1 MPKFSYKVKT
11 RDGKTLTGEID
22 SDSKELA
29 IAKLKEKGYYI
40 VGPLKE
46 KSKEHA
52 FFKKK
57 VKTSEVSI
65 FARQFATMIGSGVP
79 LVRCLN
85 IMVDQVENPVFK
97 EIISQVRADVEAG
110 ATFSAALARHP
121 QVFSPLF
128 CDLVRAGEA
137 GGILDQILDRL
148 ANYLEDSE
156 ALKAKVKGALTYPAV
171 VFSVAIL
178 VVFFLMTFVLPNF
191 NQIFEGMGGDSKL
204 PLPTRL
210 LMGISSFMSKYFI
223 FIIIAM
229 GAMVFGIKKFFET
242 KQGRR
247 LLDTYS
253 LRLPGFGNLLKKV
266 AVSKF
271 TRTLGTLISAG
282 VPILQALEVTANTA
296 GNVLIT
302 EAILKTR
309 VSIKEGESISEPLKA
324 SKIFP
329 PMVIQMIAVGEET
342 GELDIMLSKVA
353 DFYDQEVDT
362 AVKGLTSI
370 IEPVVIVFMGVVI
383 GGIVL
388 AIFMPMLEM
397 INKASN

>member
-1 MPKFSYKVKT
+1 M
-11 RDGKTLTGEID
+11 
-22 SDSKELA
+22 SKELA

-46 KSKEHA
+46 KSKEYT

-57 VKTSEVSI
+57 IKTSEVSI

-85 IMVDQVENPVFK
+85 IMVDQVENPAFK
-97 EIISQVRADVEAG
+97 EIIGQVRADVEAG
-110 ATFSAALARHP
+110 ATFSASLARHP
-121 QVFSPLF
+121 HVFSPLF

-156 ALKAKVKGALTYPAV
+156 ELKAKVKGALTYPAV
-171 VFSVAIL
+171 VFSVAII

-191 NQIFEGMGGDSKL
+191 SQIFEGMGGGDSKL

-210 LMGISSFMSKYFI
+210 LMGISSFMSNYFL
-223 FIIIAM
+223 FILIAI
-229 GAMVFGIKKFFET
+229 GAAVFGIKKFFET

-253 LRLPGFGNLLKKV
+253 LKLPGFGNLLRKV

-342 GELDIMLSKVA
+342 GELDVMLSKVA

-397 INKASN
+397 INVAST